1 MPVQLVEQPSAS
13 GSWVDGFM
21 DYTSGLP
28 SPSIFRRWSAL
39 TCISG
44 ALERRCWTR
53 VSNSVLYP
61 NMFVLLVGPPG
72 VGKGM
77 AINEVHDLWATT
89 GAFNVS
95 PTSLTKA
102 AFIDQLCCK
111 VKLLEVGGKVAAY
124 NSILIPAPEFGTL
137 VVAHD
142 MAFLNTLNDI
152 YDCRSIYEERT
163 RSGGLVHIDR
173 PHIVILGGT
182 QPKYLGDLL
191 PESAYGQGFTARI
204 IMIYAGDPVKVSLF
218 GETTKSEARK
228 KMLVK
233 ELSGIA
239 GMAGEFKWTKAAQ
252 DAIEKWNEERE
263 LDEPRHPRL
272 VYYNTRRIIHA
283 IKLSMILSASRTREL
298 KVEEEDVLESKKI
311 LLSAEGVMPEIFKEM
326 TASSDMNEINEA
338 FEFIWTYCFRE
349 EKKAVEEHKLV
360 HFLSQRVPV
369 HRISFFI
376 EAMLNGNMMKNVGLN
391 IVGNRKF
398 EPQERIME

>member
-1 MPVQLVEQPSAS
+1 MSKQLNEKPSTS
-13 GSWVDGFM
+13 KSWVDGFM
-21 DYTSGLP
+21 DYTSGVP
-28 SPSIFRRWSAL
+28 SPEIFRRWSAL

-61 NMFVLLVGPPG
+61 NMFILLVGPPG

-77 AINEVHDLWATT
+77 AINEVHDLWASV
-89 GAFNVS
+89 GEFNVS

-111 VKLLEVGGKVAAY
+111 PKMLEVDGKTAIY
-124 NSILIPAPEFGTL
+124 NSVLIPAPEFGTL

-142 MAFLNTLNDI
+142 TMFLNTLNDI

-163 RSGGLVHIDR
+163 RSGGLIHIDR

-204 IMIYAGDPVKVSLF
+204 IMIYAGDPVKVALF
-218 GETTKSEARK
+218 GQETKSRAKRDF
-228 KMLVK
+228 LSS
-233 ELSGIA
+233 ELKGVSG
-239 GMAGEFKWTKAAQ
+239 MVGEFKWTKAAKEVVE
-252 DAIEKWNEERE
+252 DWNDNRSI
-263 LDEPRHPRL
+263 DEPRHPRL

-283 IKLSMILSASRTREL
+283 IKLSMIISASRTREL
-298 KVEEEDVLESKKI
+298 KVEEQDILEAKATLLVAED
-311 LLSAEGVMPEIFKEM
+311 VMPEIFKEM
-326 TASSDMNEINEA
+326 AASSDMNEINEA
-338 FEFIWTYCFRE
+338 FEFIWTYCFK
-349 EKKAVEEHKLV
+349 EKVSEIEEHKLI
-360 HFLSQRVPV
+360 HFLAKRVPV

-376 EAMLNGNMMKNVGLN
+376 DAMLNGNMIKNVGLN
-391 IVGNRKF
+391 VPGSRKF
-398 EPQERIME
+398 KPLERTLE